1 MVGGGPA
8 VVYASL
14 AFEALDEM
22 APNEQGAG

>member
-1 MVGGGPA
+1 MVGRGPA